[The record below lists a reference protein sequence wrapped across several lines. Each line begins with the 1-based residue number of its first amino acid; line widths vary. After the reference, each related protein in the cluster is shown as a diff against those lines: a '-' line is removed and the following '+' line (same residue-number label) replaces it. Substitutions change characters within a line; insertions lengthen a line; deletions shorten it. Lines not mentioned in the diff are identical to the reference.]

1 MTDGRRALL
10 GAGVVAGAA
19 AGIAGAAYAAE
30 RSLVARVKRAPD
42 PDAGGP
48 LLPPF
53 DESFRFPSHDG
64 GTIYAISRG
73 KGPTLVFCHGVT
85 LSNRVWVKQFE
96 ALPALGFR
104 CVAFDSRG
112 HGESSAGSTGHS
124 IDNLARDVRTVLEYL
139 NLRDVV
145 LVGHSMGGAAAQAF
159 AIRHSD
165 VAAARVRG
173 LVLMST
179 LARVH
184 IGGSGVLRKFVERAA
199 GRGPA
204 ANQLMAQPN
213 LGFLLARIGF
223 GRDPQAS
230 HVELTR
236 EMIVACE
243 ADESRLAIGAL
254 FGLDLID
261 ELPEIQLPTLVLSGS
276 ADVLTP
282 PAESRRIAALIP
294 GARLEVFKGAGHM
307 LMLERSQ
314 EVDQLIVE
322 FARDLG
328 AGSPF
333 RRFWPRRPARDG
345 RRSRGLR
352 RRAARQRLEPTP

>member
-1 MTDGRRALL
+1 MSDGRRALR
-10 GAGVVAGAA
+10 GAGVVAGLA

-30 RSLVARVKRAPD
+30 RSLVAGVKRTPD
-42 PDAGGP
+42 PDAGKP
-48 LLPPF
+48 LVPPF

-73 KGPTLVFCHGVT
+73 KGPTLLFCHGVT

-96 ALPALGFR
+96 SLPELGFR

-124 IDNLARDVRTVLEYL
+124 IDNLSRDVRTVLEHL

-145 LVGHSMGGAAAQAF
+145 LVGHSMGGAAVQAF
-159 AIRHSD
+159 ALRHPE

-173 LVLMST
+173 LVLMAT
-179 LARVH
+179 LARVR
-184 IGGSGVLRKFVERAA
+184 IGGSAVLRNFVEQAT

-204 ANQLMAQPN
+204 ANQLMSQPN
-213 LGFLLARIGF
+213 LGFLLARIAF

-236 EMIVACE
+236 EIIVACD
-243 ADESRLAIGAL
+243 ADESRLAVGAL
-254 FGLDLID
+254 LGLDLTD
-261 ELPEIQLPTLVLSGS
+261 ELARIPFPTLVLSGT

-282 PAESRRIAALIP
+282 PAESRRIAASIP

-307 LMLERSQ
+307 LMLERTD
-314 EVDQLIVE
+314 EVDQLIAD
-322 FARDLG
+322 FAGDLG
-328 AGSPF
+328 ARAPL
-333 RRFWPRRPARDG
+333 RRFWPRRPTRRARRRL
-345 RRSRGLR
+345 RRSPIP
-352 RRAARQRLEPTP
+352 EPAP